1 MIPFLRLDAV
11 EWSIIGKRL
20 TASRDGA
27 LWQSYQWVAYIAAGS
42 EVPPPQN
49 ELFAIASED
58 RGFLSTID
66 VGILT
71 PCWKFVWQLREFL
84 KKFLHRFFTTTGK
97 MPSGLKLPFLS
108 SWGSQFPD
116 FSSAVTFDNID
127 LTCVSYLRHAFLCS
141 CLVHRPYCFVRNRE
155 TTSFFK
161 LASWR
166 IFYIIYVPS
175 VRFESISYT

>member
-1 MIPFLRLDAV
+1 MEYNRQTVDGIAWRSLVTELPMGCLYCRWIWGATAAKRTV
-11 EWSIIGKRL
+11 CNREWGPRISIDDWCRNSDTLLKVRL
-20 TASRDGA
+20 TASRIFF
-27 LWQSYQWVAYIAAGS
+27 Y
-42 EVPPPQN
+42 
-49 ELFAIASED
+49 
-58 RGFLSTID
+58 
-66 VGILT
+66 
-71 PCWKFVWQLREFL
+71 
-84 KKFLHRFFTTTGK
+84 KFLHRFFTTTGK